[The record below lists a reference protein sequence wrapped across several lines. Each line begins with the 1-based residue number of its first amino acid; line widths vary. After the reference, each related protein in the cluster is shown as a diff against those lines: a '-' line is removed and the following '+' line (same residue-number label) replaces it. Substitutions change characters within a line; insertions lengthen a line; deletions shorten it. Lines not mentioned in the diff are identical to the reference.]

1 MHVWLN
7 RVLII
12 SALLIVTAVNPYI
25 IHHPVSQLARPNCA
39 VNFTCVAIAF
49 PPPTYS
55 WTTPLENINDSTI
68 FWEYEDVKPEHIG
81 SYTCTAISNGMMA
94 RSNTVHLSGKIC
106 SSYYDIIQ
114 CWGLRAP
121 LAPSIVNPPLSS
133 YYICIYY
140 TNSFNVHNYV
150 DMQ

>member
-1 MHVWLN
+1 MHRYPLYGNSYSFMLLWKCFICKMHVWLN

-39 VNFTCVAIAF
+39 VNFTCIAIAF

-68 FWEYEDVKPEHIG
+68 FWEHEDVKPEHIG
-81 SYTCTAISNGMMA
+81 NYTCTAISNGMMA

-106 SSYYDIIQ
+106 IQ
-114 CWGLRAP
+114 QL
-121 LAPSIVNPPLSS
+121 L
-133 YYICIYY
+133 
-140 TNSFNVHNYV
+140 
-150 DMQ
+150 